1 MGGDGYLQAYL
12 HLGNDCPLSLISI
25 DAQKNAPMF
34 TSVLLFDIHFSEKS
48 KEDFMTWRHH
58 RLFNQWQDDIVW
70 MSHKEFK
77 FHWPLIS
84 GILSEI
90 GDEP

>member
-12 HLGNDCPLSLISI
+12 HLGNDCPLSIISI